1 MKTTSVLFSAS
12 IIVCLIMACSIPL
25 GGGGKSTVIRLDNIE
40 ISCSVPK
47 KEYIVSDQLMKD
59 DVASMTF
66 ECPALKTSNGYTV
79 VPLFSMY
86 IEKDRFSDEKA
97 KAALDPVVYNNRSR
111 AVYEA
116 KTIAILNG
124 PERLFGGAF
133 TETVQQ
139 RKYGG
144 IANSIYQATTT
155 RGKYGIRVVY
165 QVPSDVYDQGFHK
178 VQSVIKTFRIA
189 APQ

>member
-97 KAALDPVVYNNRSR
+97 KAALDPVVCKNHCHFER
-111 AVYEA
+111 AGASVRRRVYR
-116 KTIAILNG
+116 NG
-124 PERLFGGAF
+124 AAEEIRRHSEFDLSGNDHEREIRYPGGLPGA
-133 TETVQQ
+133 E
-139 RKYGG
+139 R
-144 IANSIYQATTT
+144 
-155 RGKYGIRVVY
+155 RV
-165 QVPSDVYDQGFHK
+165 
-178 VQSVIKTFRIA
+178 
-189 APQ
+189 